1 MTMIEKKMLFIL
13 IEAHLHKIRIN
24 RLARFGVKNTFKCL
38 IKVAFSFCNEFVS
51 IPNRQEAMLSRV
63 Y

>member
-1 MTMIEKKMLFIL
+1 MTENKRLFIL
-13 IEAHLHKIRIN
+13 IEKHLHKIRIN
-24 RLARFGVKNTFKCL
+24 RLERLGVKNTFKCL

-51 IPNRQEAMLSRV
+51 IPNRQEAILSRV